1 MNGFRE
7 HGSDTALETDVLGK
21 RYGRTW
27 ALWDCSLQLPAGR
40 IAALLLAGG
49 SAERNAGARPGRLLI
64 RANGIPAD
72 GLATVASLEAG
83 ADRKWSSAELHDAIK
98 VLTTDDVRDACD
110 IMAATHAAT
119 NGVDGRVSIEVDPD
133 LANETDATTAQA
145 TDLWKV
151 VDRPNVLIK
160 IPATQAGLPSIT
172 TVTAEGVSVNVTLI
186 FALERYRGVID
197 AYMTGLEQ
205 AAAVGHDLSK
215 IHSVASF
222 FVSRVDTE
230 IDKRLEAIGSDEALA
245 LRGKAAIANARL
257 AYALYEEEF
266 SSERFAALE
275 AKGANRQRPLWASTG
290 VKNPDYPDTMY
301 ISDLV
306 VPNTVNTMPEKTM
319 MAFADHGE
327 VRGDMVTGTKAE
339 AQQVLDDLER
349 VGISY
354 DDVVDVLEKE
364 GVEKFEASWNELVV
378 DLRQELEAAKAAR

>member
-1 MNGFRE
+1 
-7 HGSDTALETDVLGK
+7 
-21 RYGRTW
+21 
-27 ALWDCSLQLPAGR
+27 
-40 IAALLLAGG
+40 
-49 SAERNAGARPGRLLI
+49 
-64 RANGIPAD
+64 
-72 GLATVASLEAG
+72 
-83 ADRKWSSAELHDAIK
+83 
-98 VLTTDDVRDACD
+98 
-110 IMAATHAAT
+110 
-119 NGVDGRVSIEVDPD
+119 VDS
-133 LANETDATTAQA
+133 
-145 TDLWKV
+145 
-151 VDRPNVLIK
+151 
-160 IPATQAGLPSIT
+160 
-172 TVTAEGVSVNVTLI
+172 
-186 FALERYRGVID
+186 
-197 AYMTGLEQ
+197 
-205 AAAVGHDLSK
+205 
-215 IHSVASF
+215 
-222 FVSRVDTE
+222 E

-290 VKNPDYPDTMY
+290 VKNPDYSDTMY
-301 ISDLV
+301 ITELV

-378 DLRQELEAAKAAR
+378 DVKQELDAAKAAR